1 MGPRSDRATCGV
13 IAAVWAVTAV
23 LLVTGCPRE
32 RDGSRVVRFSITLAD
47 DGTSPRVADRKRLVV
62 GPDDVKALGVENP
75 TSFDDFGWFVIDTSR
90 TSKNDEPF
98 TYCIV
103 DPIVITDV
111 DTGTADH
118 TVPAGTCLTEQSPL
132 RIG

>member
-1 MGPRSDRATCGV
+1 M
-13 IAAVWAVTAV
+13 
-23 LLVTGCPRE
+23 LLVTGCPGR
-32 RDGSRVVRFSITLAD
+32 RDSSHVVRFTITVAD
-47 DGTSPRVADRKRLVV
+47 DGTSPEFADRKRLVV

-75 TSFDDFGWFVIDTSR
+75 TSFDDFGSFVIDTSR
-90 TSKNDEPF
+90 TSENDEPF
-98 TYCIV
+98 TYCIA

-111 DTGTADH
+111 DTGTADR